1 MLRVLNHHLLREFIR
16 GFLLTVT
23 VLTLVMY
30 VGATVQAI
38 DYMSRGISGTL
49 ILRIFALNVP
59 FTLSFV
65 IPVSVL
71 TTVLL
76 QFGRLSADGEITALK
91 ACGVSLWQIA
101 APIVLCALLLSALC
115 LFINAEIA
123 PRSHYLRYKMLR
135 ELGEVNPLALLEEGR
150 FISDFPGVKI
160 YVGTKSGAR
169 LEDIVLYQFGEAGA
183 RAEIRARVGQ
193 VTCDFNRQVMNIR
206 LDQARLTEY
215 DQRDPNNLAN
225 ARTLTAE
232 SYPVTLDLRNL
243 LNKGTFIKKPASLS
257 LDELLRAIQNVR
269 QTFPDLLEPGVPRM
283 RIKLAV
289 EASKR
294 LALALSCFSFA
305 MLGIPLGIRAH
316 RKESSLGIGIALAL
330 LFVYYLFIIVADSLL
345 DRPDWRP
352 DLIPWIP
359 VLGGQLLGGFLLHR
373 NR

>member
-1 MLRVLNHHLLREFIR
+1 MIRVLNRHLLREFVR
-16 GFLLTVT
+16 GVLTTVA

-38 DYMSRGISGTL
+38 DYMSRGISAPL
-49 ILRIFALNVP
+49 ILKIFALNVP

-65 IPVSVL
+65 IPISVL

-91 ACGVSLWQIA
+91 ACGVSLWQMA
-101 APIVLCALLLSALC
+101 APILFGAALLAAVC

-135 ELGEVNPLALLEEGR
+135 ELGEVDPLALLDEGR
-150 FISDFPGVKI
+150 FTSDFPGVKI
-160 YVGTKSGAR
+160 YVGKKSGAR
-169 LEDIVLYQFGEAGA
+169 LEDIVLFQFAETGA
-183 RAEIRARVGQ
+183 RAEVRAQSGR
-193 VTCDFNRQVMNIR
+193 VTCDLARQIMDIR
-206 LDQARLTEY
+206 LEQVRLTEY
-215 DQRDPNNLAN
+215 DKHNPDDLAK

-232 SYPVTLDLRNL
+232 SYPVALDLRKL
-243 LNKGTFIKKPASLS
+243 LRKGKFTKKPASLT
-257 LDELLRAIQNVR
+257 LGELVRSIRDVR
-269 QTFPDLLEPGVPRM
+269 QTFPNLQENGVPRM
-283 RIKLAV
+283 RLKLAL

-294 LALALSCFSFA
+294 FALALSCFSFA
-305 MLGIPLGIRAH
+305 VLGIPLGIRAH
-316 RKESSLGIGIALAL
+316 RKESSIGIGLALVL

-345 DRPDWRP
+345 DRPAWRP

-359 VLGGQLLGGFLLHR
+359 VLGGQLLGGFLLYR

>member
-1 MLRVLNHHLLREFIR
+1 MIRVLNRHLLREFVR
-16 GFLLTVT
+16 GFLVT
-23 VLTLVMY
+23 AAVLTLVMY

-38 DYMSRGISGTL
+38 DYMSRGISGPL
-49 ILRIFALNVP
+49 ILKIFALNVP

-65 IPVSVL
+65 IPISVL

-91 ACGVSLWQIA
+91 ACGMSLWQMS
-101 APIVLCALLLSALC
+101 APVVLGALLLSALC

-135 ELGEVNPLALLEEGR
+135 ELGEVDPLALLEEGR
-150 FISDFPGVKI
+150 FTSDFPGVKI
-160 YVGTKSGAR
+160 YVGKKSGAR
-169 LEDIVLYQFGEAGA
+169 LEDVVLFQFAETGARFEVRAQSGLVRCDFDRQIMDIVLA
-183 RAEIRARVGQ
+183 Q
-193 VTCDFNRQVMNIR
+193 V
-206 LDQARLTEY
+206 RLTEY
-215 DQRDPNNLAN
+215 DKNAPDDLAK

-232 SYPVTLDLRNL
+232 SYPVALDMRKLLR
-243 LNKGTFIKKPASLS
+243 KGKFTKKPASLS
-257 LDELLRAIQNVR
+257 LGELVHAIRDVR
-269 QTFPDLLEPGVPRM
+269 QTFPNLQESGVPRM

-305 MLGIPLGIRAH
+305 LLGIPLGIRAH
-316 RKESSLGIGIALAL
+316 RKESSIGIGLSLAL

-345 DRPDWRP
+345 DRPAWRP

-359 VLGGQLLGGFLLHR
+359 VLGGQLLGGLLLYR

>member
-1 MLRVLNHHLLREFIR
+1 MIRVLNRHLLREFIR
-16 GFLLTVT
+16 SFLATAA

-38 DYMSRGISGTL
+38 DYMSRGISGPL

-65 IPVSVL
+65 IPISVL

-91 ACGVSLWQIA
+91 ACGVSLWQMA
-101 APIVLCALLLSALC
+101 APIVFGAVLLSGFC
-115 LFINAEIA
+115 LFINAEVA

-135 ELGEVNPLALLEEGR
+135 ELGEVDPLALLEEGR
-150 FISDFPGVKI
+150 FTADFPGVKI
-160 YVGTKSGAR
+160 YVGKKSGAR
-169 LEDIVLYQFGEAGA
+169 LDDVVLFQFAETGA
-183 RAEIRARVGQ
+183 RAEVRAQSGRVQ
-193 VTCDFNRQVMNIR
+193 CDFDRQTMDIV
-206 LDQARLTEY
+206 LEHVRLTEY
-215 DQRDPNNLAN
+215 DKNAPDDLAK

-232 SYPVTLDLRNL
+232 SYPVTLDLRKL
-243 LNKGTFIKKPASLS
+243 LKKGKFNKKPASLS
-257 LDELLRAIQNVR
+257 LGELVRAIRDIR
-269 QTFPDLLEPGVPRM
+269 QTFPDIQEQGVPRM
-283 RIKLAV
+283 RLKLAV
-289 EASKR
+289 EANKR

-305 MLGIPLGIRAH
+305 VLGIPLGIRAH
-316 RKESSLGIGIALAL
+316 RKESSIGIGLALVL

-345 DRPDWRP
+345 DRPAWRP

-359 VLGGQLLGGFLLHR
+359 VLGGQLLGGFLLYR